1 MANMDFAAGCGRI
14 FTTGLAIMGLHFQ
27 QSC

>member
-1 MANMDFAAGCGRI
+1 MDFAAGWGRI

-27 QSC
+27 GHPTRI